1 MTDDTNTNTAT
12 VLYRYDCDTGNRDV
26 LLLKEYQVVRRTPC
40 GVWIQ
45 IAPGYPK
52 PKLKFVLNDSR
63 KRWAHETLDG
73 AKESFLARKNRQ
85 LNILRNQIIDIE
97 ACVLALGEGRIA
109 DYSNTRYFDL

>member
-1 MTDDTNTNTAT
+1 MTDDTKTAAT
-12 VLYRYDCDTGNRDV
+12 VLYRYDSDIGNRDV
-26 LLLKEYQVVRRTPC
+26 VLLDSYQVVRRTPC

-45 IAPGYPK
+45 TAPGYPK

-97 ACVLALGEGRIA
+97 ACVRAMNEGRIA
-109 DYSNTRYFDL
+109 DYSDTRYYDL